1 MPVTKAIL
9 DGMVQAT
16 IIAKKTDL
24 SNNKV
29 KSDLSFNADLSGWVT
44 LVNSKIDK
52 DLSGAALSGRKFHI
66 VESPVFIN
74 PGKLANGNID
84 ISGESLHHE
93 RVFRAYLKSLYN
105 PQTHFAVGDVDINE
119 SLPPR
124 LLSATTI
131 HVLPQNVQFRYK
143 FSW

>member
-1 MPVTKAIL
+1 MPVTKAML
-9 DGMVQAT
+9 VGMVQAT

-52 DLSGAALSGRKFHI
+52 DLSGAALSGRRFHI

-93 RVFRAYLKSLYN
+93 RAFRAYLKSLYN
-105 PQTHFAVGDVDINE
+105 PQTHFAVGDLDINE
-119 SLPPR
+119 ILPPR
-124 LLSATTI
+124 LLSATTP
-131 HVLPQNVQFRYK
+131 VLPQNVQFRYK